1 MIPRHLLLSVA
12 VMLVVV
18 TAMGIYMSH
27 VRNEARNVESAGADV
42 QPVTP
47 PAAGP
52 TEAVTLY
59 VAYDSAGQ
67 LRAQA
72 AQIPLPG
79 GRQQRAEEL
88 LRALLTIYRQPGAG
102 HPLAAASDLRSV
114 YLVDPGAAVIDINSA
129 FADEHRSGVMVEQLT
144 VDSLVETLAVNVP
157 GIQRV
162 KILVDGKDRDTLAG
176 HADLMDWFDVETVTQ
191 AVSGQ

>member
-18 TAMGIYMSH
+18 IAMGVYMRH
-27 VRNEARNVESAGADV
+27 MRIEAWKLEALGTDA
-42 QPVTP
+42 QPVAP

-59 VAYDSAGQ
+59 VAYDAVGQ
-67 LRAQA
+67 LRTQA
-72 AQIPLPG
+72 AQIPLSG

-88 LRALLTIYRQPGAG
+88 LRALLNIYRQPGAG
-102 HPLAAASDLRSV
+102 HPLAAASDLRNI
-114 YLVDPGAAVIDINSA
+114 YLVDPGAAVIDINGA
-129 FADEHRSGVMVEQLT
+129 FADGHRSGIMVEQLT

-176 HADLMDWFDVETVTQ
+176 HADLTDWFDVTTVEQ
-191 AVSGQ
+191 ARGQ

>member
-1 MIPRHLLLSVA
+1 MIPRHLVLSVA

-18 TAMGIYMSH
+18 IAMGIYIRH
-27 VRNEARNVESAGADV
+27 VRNEARKVESADADV
-42 QPVTP
+42 QPVAP

-59 VAYDSAGQ
+59 VAYDAAGQ

-88 LRALLTIYRQPGAG
+88 LRALLNIYRQPEAG
-102 HPLAAASDLRSV
+102 HPLAAASDVRSV

-162 KILVDGKDRDTLAG
+162 KILVDGKGRDTLAG
-176 HADLMDWFDVETVTQ
+176 HADLMDWFDVETVKQ
-191 AVSGQ
+191 AVGGQ